1 MMELIHHGVVLQ
13 VTIMRDLQHCQEI
26 SPLVAMQII
35 QHDLT
40 RQTTYHLL
48 IIHPV
53 TDTSLRHCQDHVI
66 QAAVI
71 TLGVADTNG
80 EMDKLH
86 LKAFD
91 IFYCRNLLYLCKT
104 AN

>member
-1 MMELIHHGVVLQ
+1 MHVF
-13 VTIMRDLQHCQEI
+13 RDRPLEKGWGDFFLPSACAGIFPMVRPFYI
-26 SPLVAMQII
+26 SRVSTLN
-35 QHDLT
+35 L
-40 RQTTYHLL
+40 
-48 IIHPV
+48 
-53 TDTSLRHCQDHVI
+53 CVI
-66 QAAVI
+66 FFSQAAVI